1 MKTGGESS
9 LLKKLL
15 VCMSLF
21 ALAACESKPAVP
33 TVQLTPIATQSQSSP
48 KLDGTPSPNPDPS
61 ATPATSVTPGNKPT
75 GIKMSK
81 PELEV
86 RRSLLDQFTKLAQ
99 AKLKDAHFKMGTP
112 KLAVDVPHP
121 IIGGKPYYSYS
132 IPLSITS
139 DTGEVASLEYDILVE
154 EDSLELYQPNYK
166 GGENVTLGKQ
176 VTKDYILN
184 IKEIAQETIDDRMR
198 IINTQSDVYAI
209 SNNGLKLAYYKNNQ
223 GVTILNGVTSKEESF
238 KEYDMVGQFAWS
250 SDDQKLYIDT
260 GTSPSRTSAIL
271 VWGKVGM
278 KKYDM
283 HNYARLKFSPDGTKI
298 VGGEIT
304 DKHNKAKYD
313 LTVESDNCTDVVVLD
328 LLTGQKTIV
337 IEQKP
342 EDKYDYYIKSWKDNK
357 TLILTKSLI
366 ALNSP
371 EEEITVPIE
380 KSVGEFL
387 R

>member
-1 MKTGGESS
+1 M
-9 LLKKLL
+9 KKLL

-33 TVQLTPIATQSQSSP
+33 TVQLTPIVTQSPSSS
-48 KLDGTPSPNPDPS
+48 KLDGTPSPNPEPS
-61 ATPATSVTPGNKPT
+61 ATPATSATFVTPGFKST
-75 GIKMSK
+75 DIKMSK

-86 RRSLLDQFTKLAQ
+86 RKSLLEQFTKLAQ
-99 AKLKDAHFKMGTP
+99 EKLKDAHFKMGTP
-112 KLAVDVPHP
+112 KLAVDAPHP

-154 EDSLELYQPNYK
+154 EDSLKLYQPNYK
-166 GGENVTLGKQ
+166 DGENVNLGKP

-184 IKEIAQETIDDRMR
+184 IKENAQETIDDRMR

-209 SNNGLKLAYYKNNQ
+209 SSNGLKLAYYKNNQ
-223 GVTILNGVTSKEESF
+223 GVTILNGVTSKEETF
-238 KEYDMVGQFAWS
+238 MEYDMVGQLAWS
-250 SDDQKLYIDT
+250 SDAQKLYIDT
-260 GTSPSRTSAIL
+260 GTSPSRTSTIL
-271 VWGKVGM
+271 VWDKVGM

-298 VGGEIT
+298 VGIEIT

-313 LTVESDNCTDVVVLD
+313 LTLESDNCSDVVVLD

-342 EDKYDYYIKSWKDNK
+342 EDKYDYYIKFWKDNR

-366 ALNSP
+366 AMNSP
-371 EEEITVPIE
+371 EEEIIVPID
-380 KSVGEFL
+380 KSDQK
-387 R
+387 